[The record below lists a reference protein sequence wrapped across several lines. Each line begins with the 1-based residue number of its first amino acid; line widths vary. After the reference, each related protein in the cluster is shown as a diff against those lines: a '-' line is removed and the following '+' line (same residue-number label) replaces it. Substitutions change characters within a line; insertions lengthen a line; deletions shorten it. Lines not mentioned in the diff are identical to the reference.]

1 MKKRPEKRLS
11 VACPSA
17 PSDCTLYSFSC
28 RGNDLPK
35 NDNWHRSVRDQL
47 PTRQRWLSKAKPRS
61 LLQTTNSYIFRRLH
75 LTKCAPVAQ
84 LDRAFGYEPKGR
96 RFESFRAHHL
106 KIEPGT
112 LDSRNGEISH
122 KKLISARVA
131 SNWPP
136 TSTRR
141 KTLSSDG
148 VQLAVVETGAPGGT
162 RTPDPLVRSQMLY
175 PAELQAQKTGKYW
188 NILKI
193 TNKWNSGN

>member
-1 MKKRPEKRLS
+1 MSCCGAQDSISSKRCRCSLLLRRQNRLS
-11 VACPSA
+11 QV
-17 PSDCTLYSFSC
+17 SC
-28 RGNDLPK
+28 RKSGN
-35 NDNWHRSVRDQL
+35 
-47 PTRQRWLSKAKPRS
+47 WLFLGCSGNCTF
-61 LLQTTNSYIFRRLH
+61 LFY
-75 LTKCAPVAQ
+75 APVAQ
-84 LDRAFGYEPKGR
+84 LDRAFGFEPKGR

-175 PAELQAQKTGKYW
+175 PAELQAQKTGNYW